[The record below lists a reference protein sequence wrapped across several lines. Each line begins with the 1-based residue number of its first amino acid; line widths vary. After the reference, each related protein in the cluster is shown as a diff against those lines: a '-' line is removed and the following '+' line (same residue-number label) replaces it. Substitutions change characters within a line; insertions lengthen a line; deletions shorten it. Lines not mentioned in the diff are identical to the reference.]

1 MGKKSPVNITACHG
15 CDLLLESGDITPG
28 STADCPRCG
37 SRIHTPKKDSVNRTL
52 AFTFTTLLVYFPA
65 VFMPLM
71 TLNVL
76 GLEGSG
82 SVADN
87 GTLLYHQGYIF
98 VAAMVFLTAVL
109 LTFLNPALLFL
120 LTVLI
125 KIKRAP
131 RLQAWMLRTFQHLEE
146 WAMAEV
152 YLIGVLVTLIKVY
165 SMTTLEFNLGFFCF
179 VIMVVMNICALS
191 VLDKSHFWTLIE
203 EQLGG
208 SHDTGVKQNPAMPE
222 TAMEAG
228 LMSCHDCGL
237 LTHAES
243 RDPGADHRCPRCES
257 TLHYRKRGSL
267 NRTWALV
274 IASALLMVPA
284 NLLPIMR
291 VDYLGSSEYSTIM
304 DGIIYFIHSG
314 EYGIAVVIFTASVLV
329 PVYKIIGL
337 TLSLITV
344 QFNLKTRLRQKAMM
358 FRFIEFIGRWSMLD
372 IFVIA
377 LMTVLVN
384 FGGFSSTH
392 AAAGAPYFTG
402 VVACTMLAAIAFDAR
417 LIWDEPGLANAPS
430 PRSPD
435 PAHSLT
441 GNGRVETNV
450 KS

>member
-1 MGKKSPVNITACHG
+1 MSNKSPVNITACHG
-15 CDLLLESGDITPG
+15 CDLLLASGDVTPG
-28 STADCPRCG
+28 CTAVCPRCG
-37 SRIHTPKKDSVNRTL
+37 SRIHAPKKDSVNRTL
-52 AFTFTTLLVYFPA
+52 AFTFTALLVYVPA

-76 GLEGSG
+76 GFEGSG
-82 SVADN
+82 SIADN
-87 GTLLYHQGYIF
+87 GILLYNQGYIF

-120 LTVLI
+120 VTCLI
-125 KIKRAP
+125 KIRRLP
-131 RLQAWMLRTFQHLEE
+131 RLQAWILRTFQHLEE

-165 SMTTLEFNLGFFCF
+165 SMTTIEYNLGFFCF

-203 EQLGG
+203 EQLG
-208 SHDTGVKQNPAMPE
+208 SAHENGVEDNPAMPE

-237 LTHAES
+237 LTRGDDLATGVAHE
-243 RDPGADHRCPRCES
+243 CPRCEAA
-257 TLHYRKRGSL
+257 LHFRKQRSL
-267 NRTWALV
+267 SRTWALV
-274 IASALLMVPA
+274 IASAILMVPA
-284 NLLPIMR
+284 NLMPIMR
-291 VDYLGSSEYSTIM
+291 VDYLGSPEYSTIM

-337 TLSLITV
+337 ALSLITV
-344 QFNLKTRLRQKAMM
+344 QFNWKTRLRQKAMM

-402 VVACTMLAAIAFDAR
+402 VVVCTMLAAITFDAR
-417 LIWDEPGLANAPS
+417 LIWDEPGFANVLT
-430 PRSPD
+430 PRD
-435 PAHSLT
+435 E
-441 GNGRVETNV
+441 G
-450 KS
+450 